1 MRLGRGQRSIR
12 SVSSPGR
19 YNLEKP
25 AAEMAAYLAQG
36 PGLSELP
43 LEDVRKSL
51 EGSQAG
57 VPMPDVDEEW
67 ITVPAEVGEVR
78 VLLIRARG
86 AKGPLPV
93 VLYMHGGGWIFGSAA
108 SHGRLAAEL
117 AAASGAAVAFIEYT
131 LAPEAKYP
139 TQIEQCYAVA
149 RWVTEQGGANELDPS
164 RIAVAGDSAGGN
176 MATVLCLLAKQRG
189 DVKFVQQSM
198 YYPMTDALTNE
209 DTESYRLFKD
219 GPYGDAKTMEWFWS
233 TYLPEEELRTKSTV
247 SPLRATLDE
256 LRGLPPA
263 LVIVD
268 ENDVIRD
275 QGEAYATKLR
285 EADVPTASV
294 RFNGTMHDFMMLAV
308 LRDSETTHAAMS
320 LAAST
325 FRRAFGTDDS

>member
-1 MRLGRGQRSIR
+1 M
-12 SVSSPGR
+12 SSTSK

-25 AAEMAAYLAQG
+25 AAEVAAYLAQG

-43 LEDVRKSL
+43 LDEVRKSI
-51 EGSQAG
+51 EGAQAG
-57 VPMPDVDEEW
+57 VPMPDVDEAW
-67 ITVPAEVGEVR
+67 ITVPAEVGDVR
-78 VLLIRARG
+78 VLLIKPHGVDGR
-86 AKGPLPV
+86 LPV
-93 VLYMHGGGWIFGSAA
+93 VLYMHGGGWIFGSAS

-117 AAASGAAVAFIEYT
+117 AVASRAAVAFIEYT

-139 TQIEQCYAVA
+139 VQIEQCYGVA
-149 RWVTEQGGANELDPS
+149 RWVTEHGDTHGLDSS

-176 MATVLCLLAKQRG
+176 MATVLCLMAKQRG

-198 YYPMTDALTNE
+198 YYPMTDALTNQ
-209 DTESYRLFKD
+209 DSESYRLFKD

-233 TYLPEEELRTKSTV
+233 TYLPQEELRSKSTV
-247 SPLRATLDE
+247 SPLRATLHE

-268 ENDVIRD
+268 ENDIIRD

-308 LRDSETTHAAMS
+308 LRDSETTHAAMN
-320 LAAST
+320 LAASM
-325 FRRAFGTDDS
+325 FRRAFGTDHS

>member
-1 MRLGRGQRSIR
+1 MRFGRGQRSIR
-12 SVSSPGR
+12 SVSSTSK

-43 LEDVRKSL
+43 LDEVRKSI
-51 EGSQAG
+51 EGAQAG
-57 VPMPDVDEEW
+57 VPMPDVDEAW
-67 ITVPAEVGEVR
+67 ITVPAEVGDVR
-78 VLLIRARG
+78 VLLIKPPG
-86 AKGPLPV
+86 VDGPLPV
-93 VLYMHGGGWIFGSAA
+93 VLYMHGGGWIFGSAS

-117 AAASGAAVAFIEYT
+117 AVGSGAAVAFIEYT

-139 TQIEQCYAVA
+139 VQIEQCYAVA
-149 RWVTEQGGANELDPS
+149 RWVTEQGDTHGLDSS

-176 MATVLCLLAKQRG
+176 MATVLCLMVKQRG
-189 DVKFVQQSM
+189 DVTFVQQSM
-198 YYPMTDALTNE
+198 YYPMTDALT
-209 DTESYRLFKD
+209 DQDSESYRLFKD

-233 TYLPEEELRTKSTV
+233 TYLPEEKLRSESTV
-247 SPLRATLDE
+247 SPLRAELDE

-325 FRRAFGTDDS
+325 LRRAFDTDRS